1 MMDSIGSTPSVS
13 TPGISPG
20 ATGDRGVTR
29 VAAAT
34 KAGGA
39 TAGADAQAMR
49 KQGKTVEAGALA
61 KVLASTPPV
70 NADRVTQIRHAI
82 QNGSFPILPAK
93 IADRLIALRLEWNPS
108 EQA

>member
-1 MMDSIGSTPSVS
+1 MMDSIGS

-29 VAAAT
+29 VAAVT
-34 KAGGA
+34 KASGA
-39 TAGADAQAMR
+39 TAAGDTRATR
-49 KQGKTVEAGALA
+49 NQGPTVEAGALA
-61 KVLASTPPV
+61 KVLAATPPV
-70 NADRVTQIRHAI
+70 NTDRVAQIRRAI
-82 QNGSFPILPAK
+82 QSGSFPILPAT